1 MAMPSR
7 LKRAGFT
14 AGAAWVTLL
23 TIATLGATVL
33 VTICYWEFLD
43 GKTESPTAVFRNMGF
58 LAGGIVALVF
68 AFWRGLI
75 AKQQEVVAEERAA
88 TARLEHLHGRFE
100 RAVEL
105 VAKEGIANAHA
116 RISGMHVLRHL
127 VRDAPEEFADEVV
140 EIVAAFMLQPHLD
153 PERNELREF
162 TVAALTAKDVYD
174 VVKGNLLFDKQYR
187 QRMRRAVEFAAK
199 QLKENLQSANIDPE
213 ELGI

>member
-1 MAMPSR
+1 MPSR

-43 GKTESPTAVFRNMGF
+43 GKKESPTAVFRNMGF

-88 TARLEHLHGRFE
+88 TPGSSIFTADLKGR
-100 RAVEL
+100 
-105 VAKEGIANAHA
+105 
-116 RISGMHVLRHL
+116 
-127 VRDAPEEFADEVV
+127 
-140 EIVAAFMLQPHLD
+140 
-153 PERNELREF
+153 
-162 TVAALTAKDVYD
+162 
-174 VVKGNLLFDKQYR
+174 
-187 QRMRRAVEFAAK
+187 
-199 QLKENLQSANIDPE
+199 
-213 ELGI
+213 